1 MRAIGVSPARRA
13 VELIDHPEPRRT
25 TPDQVT
31 LRILEVGVCGTDR
44 EICEFKFGEPPPG
57 SEHLVLGHEAL
68 GEVIE
73 VGSGVE
79 GLRPG
84 SLVVPMVRLRASL
97 DHCASPP
104 WKPHHR

>member
-1 MRAIGVSPARRA
+1 MKGNHAYSHSDALAAVYDCARMRAVGVSQARRK
-13 VELIDHPEPRRT
+13 VELIDHPEPARRGA
-25 TPDQVT
+25 DEVKLQ
-31 LRILEVGVCGTDR
+31 ILEVGVCGTDR

-73 VGSGVE
+73 VGPGVQ

-84 SLVVPMVRLRASL
+84 NL
-97 DHCASPP
+97 
-104 WKPHHR
+104 